1 MTPTPSFIDTPHL
14 IIWFH
19 AAIKYSYM
27 DLDAYVPEVEE
38 GIPLPSNALEAM
50 PDLTSTQEID
60 MRAHTIKLFS
70 DLSGEMIAPTAEQQE
85 IASSIAHQMVH
96 DPKIK
101 HDFAKYPN
109 ETIAFLAGLVAK
121 TNHALVED
129 LATLKNYVITN
140 LVKEIET
147 ADDSK
152 LRVQALKTLGEID
165 GIDAFKK
172 RSEITHIIKPIEEVE
187 RELINVINVLENVEY
202 SVIEEKNDSNNA

>member
-1 MTPTPSFIDTPHL
+1 
-14 IIWFH
+14 
-19 AAIKYSYM
+19 M

-38 GIPLPSNALEAM
+38 SIPLPSSALEAM
-50 PDLTSTQEID
+50 PDLTSTEEIE
-60 MRAHTIKLFS
+60 MRAKTIKLFS
-70 DLSGEMIAPTAEQQE
+70 DMSGELIAPSHEQQE
-85 IASSIAHQMVH
+85 LASTLAHQMVH

-140 LVKEIET
+140 LIKEIET
-147 ADDSK
+147 TDDSK
-152 LRVQALKTLGEID
+152 LKVQALKTLGEVD

-187 RELINVINVLENVEY
+187 KELINVINVLENVEY
-202 SVIEEKNDSNNA
+202 SVIEEKNVPDNA